1 MKIKTKLSIGLGFLF
16 LVIILIGSVAVIYI
30 HRIASESKEILKDN
44 YESVQLSKTM
54 MKQIDMLETDTA
66 AFYLQMSGSLHR
78 QEKNITEPGEKE
90 YTGELRAA
98 FDDMKSSGRKAVQ
111 LKKMKRMLYEISD
124 LNMQA
129 ILKKNDRVQ
138 ANAGQVLLYIGLIGS
153 LCFVIVFTFIINFP
167 GYIANPIKKLTESI
181 RQISEKHYDQ
191 RLEITSKDEFGD
203 LAKAFN
209 AMAER
214 LEYYENSNVALLLFE
229 KQRIEAIIN
238 NMNDAIIG
246 LDENGMVLFA
256 NIRAAQLIGMQESG
270 MLGKYAGNLAI
281 NNSLMQLLLS
291 DIDAG
296 SQPLKLL
303 IDAKENYFSR
313 ERISVQSEGKPI
325 GEVILLKNVTHFRE
339 QDLAKTNFIAT
350 ISHELKTPIASIKLS
365 TKLLE
370 DTRVGG
376 LNDEQQQLVH
386 TIKEDSER
394 LLKLTAEVLNMAQVE
409 TGKIQLNFQRVK
421 AETVLRYA
429 IDSLR
434 FQADQKQLTIHT
446 EQQENLPEI
455 NADLEKTVWVLVNL
469 LGNAIRYSPEN
480 ERILLSVNREGGE
493 VRFSV
498 RDFGPGIERQY
509 QDKLFNQ
516 FFRVPGSNKAGT
528 GLGLAIAKEFIV
540 AQKGHI
546 GLTSTVGEGS
556 TFFFQLPVAWS

>member
-509 QDKLFNQ
+509 KDKLFNQ